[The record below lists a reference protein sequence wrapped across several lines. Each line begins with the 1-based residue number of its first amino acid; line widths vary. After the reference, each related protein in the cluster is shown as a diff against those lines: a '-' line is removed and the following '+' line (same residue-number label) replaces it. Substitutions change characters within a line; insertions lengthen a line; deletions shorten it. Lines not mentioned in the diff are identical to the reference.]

1 MGLSVFVLPVSYA
14 IRYLIYAPLGIKDGF
29 FTILSVL
36 TTLVGLVLYY
46 KWTEKST
53 LFLGKGYYWVENDIV
68 YIQRGMKIR
77 AITNVNW
84 LRGSDTFSYDGR
96 VPMLIVTCGKKKT
109 MLYAKTIADKED
121 FSRTELYPIYELI
134 LKNNPQLVEDENLPY
149 WYEVKK

>member
-14 IRYLIYAPLGIKDGF
+14 IRYLVYAPLGIKDGF

-53 LFLGKGYYWVENDIV
+53 FFLRKGYYWVENGTV
-68 YIQRGMKIR
+68 FIQRGTKIR
-77 AITNVNW
+77 AIMNVDW
-84 LRGSDTFSYDGR
+84 LKGTDTFSYDGR

-109 MLYAKTIADKED
+109 MLYAKTIPDEVD
-121 FSRTELYPIYELI
+121 FSRTELSPIFNLI
-134 LKNNPQLVEDENLPY
+134 LENNPKLVQEENLPY
-149 WYEVKK
+149 WYEVRK